1 MSDISTLITVEIVN
15 YLLVAAVVA
24 VVLTPL
30 VWVIIKVARVEAPVY
45 RHMIWLCTLICIVA
59 LPAIGLHGPKLTFE
73 VLPAGG
79 RPAEA
84 VTPDVHY
91 SHDAELTREA
101 TTEIHSPRLVS
112 TKTTVMGHANPSR
125 PFLVKAVLAGLWLV
139 GTVFMFIRLL
149 IGWFRLRRFCLTA
162 DPVFE
167 DRRIRDMYGK
177 KLKILITSQI
187 DCPVCFGILHPVIM
201 LPPEMYINAAPEEVQ
216 MVLNHELAHIERR
229 DCLTNLFQRI
239 IEAVFFFHPLVWYA
253 SSQLTQQREQICD
266 NYVIEKGAHIMDYTK
281 LLSRIAEQGLEK
293 TRFQAVALF
302 EGRLVQRVRSLL
314 DPKHNT
320 QTKTSRRAVVA
331 CAIAV
336 LICLGFGTLRLEA
349 KSDVD
354 TSVGSDQTGQ
364 TGTGD
369 VADTESIDPAI
380 KELGE
385 TVRKRLTTYS
395 DEEILVLE
403 DGQTGRMKV
412 KENITP
418 VAEILI
424 TPHILADGTKFDLE
438 GLDATGKTIE
448 GTKTT
453 SPIIFDAKELRM
465 GLGRHFKVNGED
477 IMSKIQLTPARQDDN
492 SVVVEVKALF
502 TQMATSE
509 EIDAMLLTRGK
520 EGQLRLNYRKIS
532 SLIMQHKLRMGHYPK
547 DIKEL
552 NRPLPKDVYS
562 PTGEDYRY
570 EYNRKR
576 LILSSCGEDGIYGND
591 DDEIFIAFDG
601 GARSGQRHE
610 LYPLEED
617 EQDGRQ
623 IETLGPSGR
632 RPKGNCS
639 LGGRVVSETTGEPV
653 THAKVYLFCT
663 ETHDAIFIN
672 VASDGTFVFENI
684 PTGPFSLRTTNTA
697 GFQDVVYNPDNKPGR
712 YNWFSLEDGEKRT
725 DLVLKAKPA
734 YSISGIVLDE
744 SGEPLRGQKLWVWA
758 WEELDELE
766 GNLNRYKIVE
776 QELVASDGSYFLD
789 GLDGQPV
796 YVMAIDLKAEEKDE
810 SYPPCYY
817 PGTVVRN
824 EAQKVYFTEENAV
837 VGIDIHLKKKGRF
850 VLEGVV
856 TDETTGDVIPKT
868 LVTVHHRDMLFDRI
882 FTYTD
887 EQGHYRI
894 ESLGTGK
901 FLVHV
906 DAEPWGFVR
915 TRKLIL
921 VEPAQKINQLNF
933 TLRPAVMISG
943 EFVNENGDPIAIS
956 PQAYG
961 LAYRDGYPN
970 PETMSWS
977 GARNKYSIK
986 GNAEDNTFNGGE
998 GDYEEEY
1005 MDFPTS
1011 STFIIEGII
1020 PGKTVFRFHPKTEG
1034 QIVRDILH
1042 NGQSIMDTGI
1052 ETISGQEIKDVIIMI
1067 GTQ

>member
-1 MSDISTLITVEIVN
+1 MSDISTLITDEIIN
-15 YLLVAAVVA
+15 YLLIASVVA

-30 VWVIIKVARVEAPVY
+30 VLVIIKVARIKAPVY
-45 RHMIWLCTLICIVA
+45 RHMLWLCILICIVA

-73 VLPAGG
+73 VLPAKGQ
-79 RPAEA
+79 PAEA
-84 VTPDVHY
+84 ITPEGYYSDDVELARNAP
-91 SHDAELTREA
+91 AEIR
-101 TTEIHSPRLVS
+101 SPRLIS
-112 TKTTVMGHANPSR
+112 AETTVMDHANPSR
-125 PFLVKAVLAGLWLV
+125 LFLVKAVLTGLWLV
-139 GTVFMFIRLL
+139 GIIFMLTRLFV
-149 IGWFRLRRFCLTA
+149 GWFRLRRICLA
-162 DPVFE
+162 AEPVSGNGRFE
-167 DRRIRDMYGK
+167 NMYGGRSK
-177 KLKILITSQI
+177 VLLTSKV
-187 DCPVCFGILHPVIM
+187 DRPVCFGLLQPVII
-201 LPPEMYINAAPEEVQ
+201 LPREIYNNAAPEDLQ
-216 MVLNHELAHIERR
+216 MVLSHELAHIQRW
-229 DCLTNLFQRI
+229 DCWTNLLQRV
-239 IEAVFFFHPLVWYA
+239 IEAIFFFHPLVWYA

-266 NYVIEKGAHIMDYTK
+266 NYVIEKGAPIMDYTK
-281 LLSRIAEQGLEK
+281 LLSRIAGQGLEK

-302 EGRLVQRVRSLL
+302 EGRLVQRIRSLL

-320 QTKTSRRAVVA
+320 QTKTSCRAAVA

-349 KSDVD
+349 KSGVD
-354 TSVGSDQTGQ
+354 TLVGSDQTEQ

-380 KELGE
+380 RELGE
-385 TVRKRLTTYS
+385 AVRKRLTTYS
-395 DEEILVLE
+395 DKEILTLE

-424 TPHILADGTKFDLE
+424 TPRILADGTKFDLE
-438 GLDATGKTIE
+438 GFDATGKAIE

-453 SPIIFDAKELRM
+453 SPVIHDAQSMRM
-465 GLGRHFKVNGED
+465 GLGKHFFVNGKQ
-477 IMSKIQLTPARQDDN
+477 IMSKIQLVPTRQDDN
-492 SVVVEVKALF
+492 SIVVEVKALF
-502 TQMATSE
+502 TEVPDPQE
-509 EIDAMLLTRGK
+509 REAMLLAMGQK
-520 EGQLRLNYRKIS
+520 GQLFIDFRDIILSILQYKQKNGSYPENLQQLNET
-532 SLIMQHKLRMGHYPK
+532 LPK
-547 DIKEL
+547 DI
-552 NRPLPKDVYS
+552 YS
-562 PTGEDYRY
+562 PSEEDYHY
-570 EYNRKR
+570 EHNQTR
-576 LILSSCGEDGIYGND
+576 LILSSCGEDGFYGTD
-591 DDEIFIAFDG
+591 DDEIYINSG
-601 GARSGQRHE
+601 NRTRSGQRHE

-617 EQDGRQ
+617 EQEGRQ

-632 RPKGNCS
+632 RPSGNCS
-639 LGGRVVSETTGEPV
+639 LGGRVVSETTGEPIA
-653 THAKVYLFCT
+653 HAKVYLFCT
-663 ETHDAIFIN
+663 ETHDAIFID
-672 VASDGTFVFENI
+672 VASNGTFMFENI

-697 GFQDVVYNPDNKPGR
+697 GFQDVVYNPDNKPGG
-712 YNWFSLEDGEKRT
+712 YKWFSLEDGERRT

-744 SGEPLRGQKLWVWA
+744 SGEPLRDQKLWVWA
-758 WEELDELE
+758 WAELDELG
-766 GNLNRYKIVE
+766 GNLNRYRIVE
-776 QELVASDGSYFLD
+776 QKLVASDGSYFLD

-796 YVMAIDLKAEEKDE
+796 YIMAIDLKAEEKDE

-817 PGTVVRN
+817 PGTVARN
-824 EAQKVYFTEENAV
+824 EAHKVYFAEENAV
-837 VGIDIHLKKKGRF
+837 VGIDIRLKKKGRF

-856 TDETTGDVIPKT
+856 TDETTSDVIPKT

-882 FTYTD
+882 LTYTD

-894 ESLGTGK
+894 ESLGTGE

-915 TRKLIL
+915 TRKPVLI
-921 VEPAQKINQLNF
+921 ERAQEINQLNF
-933 TLRPAVMISG
+933 TLRPGVTISG
-943 EFVNENGDPIAIS
+943 EFVDENGDPIEIS

-977 GARNKYSIK
+977 GSRNKYGIK
-986 GNAEDNTFNGGE
+986 GSSGNNTFNGGE

-1005 MDFPTS
+1005 MDFPTP

-1042 NGQSIMDTGI
+1042 NGQSILDTGI
-1052 ETISGQEIKDVIIMI
+1052 ETMPGQEIKDVIIMI